1 MNDRYEAPDATGRF
15 KLALVA
21 VAAGLLVAALG
32 TPIDWSPVAMPEATR
47 AIGEA
52 PAAMRYEYAA
62 PADAVAEPHVQAF

>member
-32 TPIDWSPVAMPEATR
+32 TPIEWSPVAMPETR

-52 PAAMRYEYAA
+52 PAAARDEYVA
-62 PADAVAEPHVQAF
+62 PVNAVEEPHVQAF